1 MKMPVKIVKIK
12 FTKDID
18 IWGIIFKKG
27 EVREF
32 PIWLAD
38 YIIKYWNCA
47 EIINEKEEKNK

>member
-1 MKMPVKIVKIK
+1 MSVQIVKIK